1 MLDIK
6 SRNRWYTLPLG
17 GGAHFYKLYS
27 FSKIVFFCPTPANVA
42 RKWTWVILYQEIIAY
57 ILNG

>member
-17 GGAHFYKLYS
+17 DGAHFYKLYS

-42 RKWTWVILYQEIIAY
+42 RKWTWVILYQAIIA
-57 ILNG
+57 